1 MAENP
6 VPARRR
12 FQFRLRTVFV
22 VVTLLAVWMGWQAHI
37 VRHRKE
43 MLDWMIARQ
52 WAVVELGPDQS
63 PSLPWHRRL
72 MGDRE
77 LSIVIPD
84 HGTHENQ
91 QEVQAAFPKAR
102 ILAW

>member
-12 FQFRLRTVFV
+12 FQFRLRKVFV

-77 LSIVIPD
+77 LSIVVTG
-84 HGTHENQ
+84 HGTPEDQ
-91 QEVQAAFPKAR
+91 QEVQAAFPEAR